1 MSFREKI
8 HWISFVSIVGTFG
21 WYFWTLPTA
30 ADAGPQGLWASA
42 GLLLIPVLGIT
53 AVMTIGTIIFA
64 LRNPKDAKAPDDERD
79 RSFQIRATHLAYYPM
94 VVGSWLCIGLIF
106 GGVSQPMLLRIILAM
121 VVVAELIR
129 IGAQI
134 YFYRRGY

>member
-1 MSFREKI
+1 
-8 HWISFVSIVGTFG
+8 
-21 WYFWTLPTA
+21 
-30 ADAGPQGLWASA
+30 
-42 GLLLIPVLGIT
+42 LLIPVLGIT

>member
-1 MSFREKI
+1 
-8 HWISFVSIVGTFG
+8 
-21 WYFWTLPTA
+21 
-30 ADAGPQGLWASA
+30 
-42 GLLLIPVLGIT
+42 
-53 AVMTIGTIIFA
+53 
-64 LRNPKDAKAPDDERD
+64 
-79 RSFQIRATHLAYYPM
+79 M